1 MEISYLISLLPEF
14 NIPCYTNTIFSRTI
28 IVLQIIC
35 KMNYLGN
42 ISGCGDTKKKLG
54 DEVTVKLERGEDGDN
69 PEDGNANEK

>member
-1 MEISYLISLLPEF
+1 MEISCLISLLPEF

-35 KMNYLGN
+35 KTNYLGK
-42 ISGCGDTKKKLG
+42 ICGCGDTKKKLG

-69 PEDGNANEK
+69 LEDGNANEK